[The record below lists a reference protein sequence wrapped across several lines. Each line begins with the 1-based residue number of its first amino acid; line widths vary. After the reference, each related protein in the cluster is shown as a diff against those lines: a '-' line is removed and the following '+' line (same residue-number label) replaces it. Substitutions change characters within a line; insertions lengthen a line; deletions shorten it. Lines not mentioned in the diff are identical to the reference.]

1 MTSKHLTLTYI
12 SVSDNLN
19 IYFHLGSS
27 KFDNTTTN
35 KYIYICVC
43 VCVCVCIGPTYS

>member
-27 KFDNTTTN
+27 KFDNTTT
-35 KYIYICVC
+35 KYIYIYM
-43 VCVCVCIGPTYS
+43 CVCVCIGPTYS